1 MRYGRRHITG
11 IPLPS
16 PIEIVRPTEKI
27 YLFKIAHD
35 LGFDKEAIKELLDE
49 SK

>member
-1 MRYGRRHITG
+1 MRYGRRHNGNT
-11 IPLPS
+11 S

-27 YLFKIAHD
+27 YLFFKIAHD
-35 LGFDKEAIKELLDE
+35 LGFDKEAIKEMLDE

>member
-1 MRYGRRHITG
+1 MRYGIRHNGNT
-11 IPLPS
+11 S

-35 LGFDKEAIKELLDE
+35 LGFDKETIKEMLDE

>member
-1 MRYGRRHITG
+1 MRYGRRHNGNT
-11 IPLPS
+11 S

-35 LGFDKEAIKELLDE
+35 QGFDKEAIKEMLDE

>member
-1 MRYGRRHITG
+1 MRYGRRHNGNT
-11 IPLPS
+11 S

-35 LGFDKEAIKELLDE
+35 LGFDKEAIKEMLDE

>member
-1 MRYGRRHITG
+1 MRYGRRHNGNT
-11 IPLPS
+11 S

-35 LGFDKEAIKELLDE
+35 LGFDKDTIREMLEE

>member
-1 MRYGRRHITG
+1 MRYGRRHNGNT
-11 IPLPS
+11 S

-49 SK
+49 NK

>member
-1 MRYGRRHITG
+1 MRYGRRHNGNT
-11 IPLPS
+11 S

-35 LGFDKEAIKELLDE
+35 LGFDKEAIKEMLNE

>member
-1 MRYGRRHITG
+1 MRYGRRHNGNT
-11 IPLPS
+11 S